1 MRKAVLAAIIAL
13 LAIGAVLIIR
23 HGTQQQGLVGGGTLV
38 LIGLPLLVLS
48 RLQLGRA
55 FSVGPRATTLVTR
68 GLYSKIPHPMYA
80 FLDLA
85 LLGVIV
91 AVRQEWLV
99 AAWLGL
105 LAVQAWQSRREARV
119 LEHAFGDAYRKVQ
132 RASVVVSA
140 AAERA
145 ATGGRRT

>member
-1 MRKAVLAAIIAL
+1 MRKAVLTVIIAL
-13 LAIGAVLIIR
+13 LAVSAVLIIR
-23 HGTQQQGLVGGGTLV
+23 HGTQQQGFVGGGTLV

-55 FSVGPRATTLVTR
+55 FSVGPKATTLVTD

-80 FLDLA
+80 FLDLV

-105 LAVQAWQSRREARV
+105 LAVQAWQARREARV
-119 LEHAFGDAYRKVQ
+119 LEHAFGDAYQKYRGQ
-132 RASVVVSA
+132 AWW
-140 AAERA
+140 
-145 ATGGRRT
+145 